1 MSQQRRVR
9 LSTEKPTST
18 VYVLGTEISLD
29 VCGSA
34 PAGAYAF
41 QVQKT
46 LGVNYVVRDTNI
58 SQVPSRVPRW
68 PLDIGVE
75 VVVAMKQ
82 SSRRVNESK
91 VTISYYKA
99 NEETPMAKAVLL
111 LTCVEISLD
120 ADSSRSGT
128 VTKEVENKKEWTWG
142 PEGSGAILLVNCD
155 RDCLRVKDMDNQDDK
170 VGSEEDLK
178 DMSVMILT
186 TRGPDI
192 FEKYQLVL
200 HVSASENDKVRVF
213 HAQDGKPVSQY
224 PVVLGPKNASYKVK
238 GGRNQEAVFYVEG
251 LAFPDAN
258 FSGLVSFHVTL
269 LENPP
274 EGQKFPAPPIFSDT
288 VVFRIAPWI
297 MTPNTLQPRT
307 VYVCSVTDNAD
318 FVNNVT
324 ELAQSKG
331 YDGLVEDV
339 KKLHR
344 KSKYSDLVSEVCKL
358 VRKTKNRDF
367 VAAVN
372 KLARESKNMDF
383 VEAMKELASRT
394 GCALIICEGEKNQG
408 DRWIQDEMEIGYV
421 QAPHKGFPVVFD
433 SPRNNKLKDFPFK
446 DVLGPDFGYVKRERA
461 GETASALDSFGNLEV
476 SPPVTVRGK
485 QYPLGRILIGSYIS
499 REENRQ
505 MFKFVRDFL
514 YAQKVQSP
522 VELDSDWLA
531 VGHVDEFLAFVPA
544 PDRKGFRLLLASP
557 SACYKLLK
565 EKEQEGYG
573 DALMFEGKLDT
584 CDQVKIK
591 CILNDQEL
599 RSSNEYF
606 QKSIDWNRDILKA
619 ELGLTEEDIIDI
631 PQLFKPDPAEETPG
645 KAVAYFPD
653 MVNMLVLERHL
664 GIPKPFGPIVN
675 KECCLEREVRRL
687 LEPLGLSCTFIDDY
701 KAYHQKLG
709 EIHCG
714 TNVCRKPFSFKW
726 WNMTMP

>member
-1 MSQQRRVR
+1 MSQQRWVR
-9 LSTEKPTST
+9 LSTEKPTSA
-18 VYVLGTEISLD
+18 VYVLGSEISLD

-68 PLDIGVE
+68 PLDIRVE
-75 VVVAMKQ
+75 VVVTMNK
-82 SSRRVNESK
+82 SSRRVNEGK

-128 VTKEVENKKEWTWG
+128 VTKKVENKKEWTWG
-142 PEGSGAILLVNCD
+142 PEGSGAILLVNSD
-155 RDCLRVKDMDNQDDK
+155 RERLGAKDMDNQDEK
-170 VGSEEDLK
+170 VGSEKDLK
-178 DMSVMILT
+178 DMSIMILT
-186 TRGPDI
+186 TRGPDNI

-224 PVVLGPKNASYKVK
+224 PAVLGPKNASYEVK
-238 GGRNQEAVFYVEG
+238 GNRNQEAVFYVEG

-274 EGQKFPAPPIFSDT
+274 EKFPAPPIFSDT

-307 VYVCSVTDNAD
+307 VYVCRERKNTD
-318 FVNNVT
+318 FV
-324 ELAQSKG
+324 
-331 YDGLVEDV
+331 D
-339 KKLHR
+339 
-344 KSKYSDLVSEVCKL
+344 
-358 VRKTKNRDF
+358 
-367 VAAVN
+367 
-372 KLARESKNMDF
+372 
-383 VEAMKELASRT
+383 AMKELASRT

-421 QAPHKGFPVVFD
+421 QAPHEWFPVVFD
-433 SPRNNKLKDFPFK
+433 SPRNGMLKDFPFK
-446 DVLGPDFGYVKRERA
+446 DVLGPDFGYVKLEQ
-461 GETASALDSFGNLEV
+461 GDETPSELDCFGNLEV

-499 REENRQ
+499 RKENRQ

-606 QKSIDWNRDILKA
+606 QKSIDWNRDTLKR

-631 PQLFKPDPAEETPG
+631 PQLFKPATLEIVAG
-645 KAVAYFPD
+645 KAIAYFPD
-653 MVNMLVLERHL
+653 LVNMLVLERHL

-701 KAYHQKLG
+701 KTYHRMYG